1 MYSKVIVVLVCAL
14 SITSI
19 LASST
24 RHLVN
29 VNFDAKANNRR
40 NLHSYGGQLATTK
53 EYPFGVK
60 VTNQY
65 LRSLDDVH
73 STTFASK
80 CGGSLISPGV
90 VLTAG
95 HCIEVA
101 VRYYDIMKKEYD
113 VQNDP
118 FQTKSVRV
126 VLDWTEK
133 RERSGEGARYKV
145 TEANS
150 IGVKKM
156 VAPKSGDYGTAELD
170 IGLLFLD
177 TCQHN
182 RTLIKLLE
190 SKNQGRVNAFDIL
203 PQSIQSN
210 ALKLLGFGAS
220 DVDECVI
227 QKKGSGSHWVGPDTV
242 PEETKVQ
249 TVGINLNRCTAK
261 DNQQNLMMCY
271 NADKQET
278 ACHGD
283 SGGPIFFS
291 SNSTGYDN
299 SEANFVQVA
308 VLGGSSVYK
317 EGSLRTFA
325 APSDGSDNSIKFTSG
340 GWGAFVPSHVQWLK
354 DQIRQSDTCLSDADM
369 TVDDIFVDETIFE

>member
-1 MYSKVIVVLVCAL
+1 MYWKVNVVIVFGLG
-14 SITSI
+14 ITSI

-24 RHLVN
+24 RDLVD
-29 VNFDAKANNRR
+29 FDAESNNRR
-40 NLHSYGGQLATTK
+40 NLLSYGGHLATTG
-53 EYPFGVK
+53 EFPFGVK
-60 VTNQY
+60 VSSTY
-65 LRSLDDVH
+65 LRTLDDVH
-73 STTFASK
+73 IRSFADK

-95 HCIEVA
+95 HCIEMA
-101 VRYYDIMKKEYD
+101 VRYYDVKKKEYD
-113 VQNDP
+113 IENDP
-118 FQTKSVRV
+118 LQTKSVRV

-133 RERSGEGARYKV
+133 RERSGKGARYKV
-145 TEANS
+145 TDANS
-150 IGVKKM
+150 IGLKKM

-177 TCQHN
+177 TCQHD
-182 RTLIKLLE
+182 RKLIKLLE

-210 ALKLLGFGAS
+210 TLKLLGFGAS

-227 QKKGSGSHWVGPDTV
+227 QKKGSGSSWVGPGYV
-242 PEETKVQ
+242 PELTKVQ

-271 NADKQET
+271 NADKQQT

-291 SNSTGYDN
+291 SNSTGYEN
-299 SEANFVQVA
+299 GEANFVQVA

-317 EGSLRTFA
+317 EKPLRTFA
-325 APSDGSDNSIKFTSG
+325 ASSDGSDNFIKFTSS

-354 DQIRQSDTCLSDADM
+354 DQIRQSDTCLSAANM
-369 TVDDIFVDETIFE
+369 TVDDIFVDESIFY